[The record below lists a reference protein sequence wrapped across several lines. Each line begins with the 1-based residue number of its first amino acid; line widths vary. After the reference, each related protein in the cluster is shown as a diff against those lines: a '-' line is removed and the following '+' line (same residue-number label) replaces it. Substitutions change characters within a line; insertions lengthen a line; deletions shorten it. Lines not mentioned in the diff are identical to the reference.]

1 MDKFYLI
8 LYKILC
14 FIVSKFPK
22 VFINALFSFI
32 SYLFYIFDKK
42 HTKIIISNLKLCFP
56 NLNQNQYN
64 QIIKKTYQ
72 NFGFFVSEFLINQNL
87 NKNQILDKV
96 NFINEDLIINALNT
110 NRPVIVQSAHYGN
123 WEIFPLAVAA
133 KFGPSSVIGRRLD
146 SVVMDQILSK
156 KRQKFDIELIDKN
169 GGAKDIIKALR
180 NRRILGI
187 LVDQNTA
194 KTDGIECEFFDKK
207 ILHTPAASIF
217 AQKTDAIIISAF
229 TKRNDEDKNK
239 TDIIFTEIIDI
250 KKLPNNAI
258 QEATQIQSSQT
269 QKIIQQDPTEY
280 FWFHK
285 KFKHFYEEIY
295 A

>member
-42 HTKIIISNLKLCFP
+42 HTKIIISNLKFCFP

-96 NFINEDLIINALNT
+96 NFINEDLIINAINT

-217 AQKTDAIIISAF
+217 AQKTDAIITSAF